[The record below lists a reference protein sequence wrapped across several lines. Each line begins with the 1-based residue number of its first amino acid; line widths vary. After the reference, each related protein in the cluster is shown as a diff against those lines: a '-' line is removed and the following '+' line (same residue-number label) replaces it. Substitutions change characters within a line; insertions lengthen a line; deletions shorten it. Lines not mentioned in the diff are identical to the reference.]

1 MVKYRSPPVPDADLE
16 KIFAAVANPVRRSM
30 VETLVQGERSI
41 SELAEPFDM
50 TLVGVSKHVRVL
62 AEAGLVRVRRSG
74 RRKLCQLD
82 PKPLVTGGRWMAEIC
97 RFWADELAQV
107 ERFVSGEP
115 AGGGQTAG

>member
-1 MVKYRSPPVPDADLE
+1 MVKYRTPAVTKADLG

-41 SELAEPFDM
+41 SELAEPFDI

-74 RRKLCQLD
+74 RRKLCRLD
-82 PKPLVTGGRWMAEIC
+82 PEPLVAGGRWMAGIC

-107 ERFVSGEP
+107 ERFVSGAP
-115 AGGGQTAG
+115 AGGSQTEG